1 MKDRNVIQR
10 INLWLSGFISLKN
23 KRFSFQVLQNRSE
36 TRERTEFIWDKVN
49 KNTNKKISNNEPL
62 ERRTEFERT
71 RERIETAASSKE
83 KETVRRR

>member
-1 MKDRNVIQR
+1 MKKKRNYKIKSWTKIRFENGFEIKQMMKRRKQIKVIM
-10 INLWLSGFISLKN
+10 
-23 KRFSFQVLQNRSE
+23 KR
-36 TRERTEFIWDKVN
+36 K

>member
-1 MKDRNVIQR
+1 MKDRNE
-10 INLWLSGFISLKN
+10 W
-23 KRFSFQVLQNRSE
+23 
-36 TRERTEFIWDKVN
+36 
-49 KNTNKKISNNEPL
+49 NTNKKISNNEPL